1 MKNYF
6 LILTIISLLS
16 CQNVQT
22 KAIQQEKTVVKSD
35 SISHR
40 IEIETETTAV
50 NYTSK
55 DSCENVQYIFKVI
68 NTVLNSNNVDYINIT
83 QFENAFK
90 VNSNNEKGC
99 YFPNG
104 NSEGIILYKFT
115 DALEEIALEDTDA
128 IRMLAILYRHNNR
141 NAEYSEYFY
150 RVFPKVAVENTKGF
164 IQALHSMDFQT
175 RKITIGK
182 LEMIKTKKDLD
193 KLVENLKTINAE
205 GMNEAIYQLKD
216 FLSTEFLVEFE

>member
-1 MKNYF
+1 MRNYF
-6 LILTIISLLS
+6 LILIIITLLS
-16 CQNVQT
+16 CQNVKT
-22 KAIQQEKTVVKSD
+22 KATQQEEKVVQSD
-35 SISHR
+35 SISHG
-40 IEIETETTAV
+40 IELKTNPTSV

-55 DSCENVQYIFKVI
+55 DSCENIQYIFNVI
-68 NTVLNSNNVDYINIT
+68 NTVLNSNNVDSINIS

-90 VNSNNEKGC
+90 KNSNNEKGC

-115 DALEEIALEDTDA
+115 NALEELALKDTDA

-150 RVFPKVAVENTKGF
+150 KVFPKVAVENTIGF

-175 RKITIGK
+175 RKITI
-182 LEMIKTKKDLD
+182 
-193 KLVENLKTINAE
+193 
-205 GMNEAIYQLKD
+205 
-216 FLSTEFLVEFE
+216 